1 VNLIVFTSRSG
12 RTRQFLLGRGGVAA
26 GVIAA
31 VAAVFALGVLAGR
44 HFGPAPEEAVID
56 ELRSEIAGYQAQLG
70 LVRDDAQ
77 RNVDA
82 LAVRMGQLSAHITRL
97 DALGQRL
104 VGMAGLDDGEFNF
117 GQAPPQGG
125 PDSMEGGLALESGD
139 ITRILDDL
147 QGQIEDRSRQL
158 DVLEALMM
166 NRRLSSEV
174 RPEGRP
180 ISSGWMS
187 SVYGYRTDPFTGR
200 RDFHPG
206 VDFAGKAGSDV
217 LAVASGVVT
226 WSGKRFNYGKMI
238 EIDHGNGL
246 VTRYGHNQE
255 NLVEVG
261 DKVRKGQLIAKMGSS
276 GRSTGP
282 HVHLEVLQDG
292 RKVNPLKYV
301 R

>member
-1 VNLIVFTSRSG
+1 MLLLALGLAGLTGWQFSSLPTGFLPTEDQGYIIVHVQLPNAASQERTNEVLDQIDSILKDADGIADWVVLGGYSMIDATNSSNTAVVFVTLDPWEDRTDPTLSQEAILSRLQGRFNQIQESIVFG
-12 RTRQFLLGRGGVAA
+12 FFPPAIPGLGVA
-26 GVIAA
+26 
-31 VAAVFALGVLAGR
+31 
-44 HFGPAPEEAVID
+44 
-56 ELRSEIAGYQAQLG
+56 
-70 LVRDDAQ
+70 
-77 RNVDA
+77 
-82 LAVRMGQLSAHITRL
+82 
-97 DALGQRL
+97 
-104 VGMAGLDDGEFNF
+104 
-117 GQAPPQGG
+117 GG
-125 PDSMEGGLALESGD
+125 FQM
-139 ITRILDDL
+139 
-147 QGQIEDRSRQL
+147 QIEDRSRQL

-180 ISSGWMS
+180 VSSGWMS
-187 SVYGYRTDPFTGR
+187 SVYGYRTDPFSGR

-226 WSGKRFNYGKMI
+226 WSGKRYNYGHMI

-261 DKVRKGQLIAKMGSS
+261 EKVKKGQVIAKMGSS

>member
-1 VNLIVFTSRSG
+1 M
-12 RTRQFLLGRGGVAA
+12 AA
-26 GVIAA
+26 VVAA
-31 VAAVFALGVLAGR
+31 VATVFALGMIAGR
-44 HFGPAPEEAVID
+44 HVGPAPEAVVIE
-56 ELRSEIAGYQAQLG
+56 ELRSEIAVYQAELG

-82 LAVRMGQLSAHITRL
+82 LAVRMGQMSAHITRL

-125 PDSMEGGLALESGD
+125 PDSTEGGLALESGE

-226 WSGKRFNYGKMI
+226 WSGKRYNYGKMI

-261 DKVRKGQLIAKMGSS
+261 EKVKKGQLIAKMGSS

>member
-1 VNLIVFTSRSG
+1 VNFIVFTSRSG
-12 RTRQFLLGRGGVAA
+12 RTRQFLLGRGGLVAGA
-26 GVIAA
+26 TAAILTVFTVGV
-31 VAAVFALGVLAGR
+31 FAGR
-44 HFGPAPEEAVID
+44 HLGPAPEAAVID
-56 ELRSEIAGYQAQLG
+56 ALRGEIAGYEAELD
-70 LVRDDAQ
+70 LVRADAR

-104 VGMAGLDDGEFNF
+104 VGMAGLEDGEFNF
-117 GQAPPQGG
+117 GEAPPQGG
-125 PDSMEGGLALESGD
+125 PDSTEEGLALESGE
-139 ITRILDDL
+139 ITRLLDDL
-147 QGQIEDRSRQL
+147 QMQIEDRSRQL

-180 ISSGWMS
+180 VSSGWMS

-226 WSGKRFNYGKMI
+226 WSGKRYNYGHMI

-255 NLVEVG
+255 NLVAVG
-261 DKVRKGQLIAKMGSS
+261 EKVKKGQVIAKMGSS